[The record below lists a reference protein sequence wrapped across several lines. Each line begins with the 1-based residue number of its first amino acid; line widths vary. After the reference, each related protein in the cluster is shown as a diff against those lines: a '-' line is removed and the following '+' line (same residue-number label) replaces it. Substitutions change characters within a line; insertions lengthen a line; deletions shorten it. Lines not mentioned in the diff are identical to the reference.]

1 MLGIDFVKVQPIN
14 NKGYIYLNQNKGRQM
29 LAWKREG
36 GWCMKLNLQNLILKS
51 YGISKVRL
59 RLSNIKLRYRAI
71 GFAGSKVVM
80 SVDLDN

>member
-1 MLGIDFVKVQPIN
+1 
-14 NKGYIYLNQNKGRQM
+14 
-29 LAWKREG
+29 
-36 GWCMKLNLQNLILKS
+36 MKFNLHNLILKS

-71 GFAGSKVVM
+71 GFAVSKVVM